1 MFAIISYKGNQYM
14 VMPEKEYNIDLVLPE
29 EADKKKIEFSE
40 VLLISD
46 DSKVTVGQPIINGAS
61 VEAEIVAEVRE
72 EKTTVRKFH
81 SKKRYQ
87 RTIGSRDTKTRI
99 KILNINVKAK
109 K

>member
-1 MFAIISYKGNQYM
+1 MFAVINYKGNQYM
-14 VMPEKEYNIDLVLPE
+14 VMPEKEYNIDLISE
-29 EADKKKIEFSE
+29 EDAGNKKIKFTE

-46 DSKVTVGQPIINGAS
+46 DSKVTIGQPNIEGAL
-61 VEAEIVAEVRE
+61 VEAEIISEVRE

-87 RTIGSRDTKTRI
+87 RTIGSRDKKTRI